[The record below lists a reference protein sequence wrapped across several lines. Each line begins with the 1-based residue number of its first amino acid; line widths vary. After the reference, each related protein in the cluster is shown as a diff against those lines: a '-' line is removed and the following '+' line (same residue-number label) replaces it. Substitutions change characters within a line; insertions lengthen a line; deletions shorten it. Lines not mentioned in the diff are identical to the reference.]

1 MVGAVSFHPYVSSYQ
16 YTGNSRMRL
25 QSQDTQSQ
33 AGRAASVKPAAGEAS
48 AAAQKA
54 GGTSSVIGARSLTA
68 AGHTTGVAGGMA
80 IGRAADPDTPVEP
93 VDAVSKTESGTAG
106 RTDYAIPFM
115 RAGMDP
121 AELAVRM
128 RIEYTGMPQPG
139 KENGS
144 EAAEMRLP
152 GTGAEQTAQAGVSGT
167 AAGTVQPE
175 LPGMKSA
182 DEKAV
187 ELNLP
192 GTKSGDEEAVEL
204 NLPGTKSADAE
215 AVELNLPGTSADKVA
230 EAGLSGASSK
240 DEQTDAAGDG
250 SEKKAP
256 KVAGTGVED
265 TQKAM
270 NDAECKTCKERKYQD
285 GSDDPGVSFK
295 TPAHIDPG
303 QASSAVRGHEL
314 EHVVRERARAQKEG
328 RRVISQS
335 VTMQTGI
342 CPECGRVYTAGGVT
356 RTVTAADTKP
366 KEAPKDPKWILMNS
380 AA

>member
-16 YTGNSRMRL
+16 YTGNSRMRM
-25 QSQDTQSQ
+25 QTQDTQSQ
-33 AGRAASVKPAAGEAS
+33 TGRAASAQPAVGEAS
-48 AAAQKA
+48 TSAQKA
-54 GGTSSVIGARSLTA
+54 GSTSSVIGARSLTA
-68 AGHTTGVAGGMA
+68 AGHTAGIAGGMA

-93 VDAVSKTESGTAG
+93 VDAVSKTESSTAG
-106 RTDYAIPFM
+106 RADYGIPFM

-128 RIEYTGMPQPG
+128 RIEYTGMPQSG
-139 KENGS
+139 KQDGP
-144 EAAEMRLP
+144 AAEMKLP
-152 GTGAEQTAQAGVSGT
+152 GTKSENAE
-167 AAGTVQPE
+167 
-175 LPGMKSA
+175 
-182 DEKAV
+182 AV

-192 GTKSGDEEAVEL
+192 GTKSG
-204 NLPGTKSADAE
+204 DAE

-230 EAGLSGASSK
+230 EAGLPGTSSEE
-240 DEQTDAAGDG
+240 EQTAAAGDD

-256 KVAGTGVED
+256 KVAGTGVEE
-265 TQKAM
+265 TQKTM

-295 TPAHIDPG
+295 TPTHIDPG

-314 EHVVRERARAQKEG
+314 EHVVRERAQAQKEG
-328 RRVISQS
+328 RRVVSQS